1 MVLLS
6 AREQKSSGSGK
17 QQSEL
22 WNKSIQIDY
31 LCCCLACLFSMPAL
45 LFIFDAVFRTHRR
58 HHFQTQEEE
67 EKTCTNRRI
76 GVNGNL
82 LCTWFRITSLCRHRA
97 NRFSKIK
104 WKKRKEVEQY
114 ENTHK
119 HTQRF
124 VSCCF
129 SIFFH
134 SFIVYRLFVYLV
146 SVCLCDCA
154 LPSTSY
160 IAFFD
165 VFYLLSVFSTFSSF
179 VVYMNLM
186 WLFQIK
192 ETYSYLCMCLNNSHH
207 KRSLSKIHT
216 AEKAT

>member
-1 MVLLS
+1 MGHRMMRMEEAGVEMKCSTQRFALFFRLKEYTQPCTLSFNLLRHVNFNCAVSLAAVVAAAMVLLS

-82 LCTWFRITSLCRHRA
+82 LCT
-97 NRFSKIK
+97 
-104 WKKRKEVEQY
+104 
-114 ENTHK
+114 
-119 HTQRF
+119 
-124 VSCCF
+124 
-129 SIFFH
+129 
-134 SFIVYRLFVYLV
+134 
-146 SVCLCDCA
+146 
-154 LPSTSY
+154 
-160 IAFFD
+160 
-165 VFYLLSVFSTFSSF
+165 
-179 VVYMNLM
+179 
-186 WLFQIK
+186 
-192 ETYSYLCMCLNNSHH
+192 
-207 KRSLSKIHT
+207 
-216 AEKAT
+216 